1 MKQRDR
7 IIAFVLILGF
17 IVGVGLIVT
26 DLNSN
31 DDDAAR
37 LQIEGTS
44 AAEISELTGLQFPD
58 DLVEFRSALAETG
71 EQVDIRFVA
80 TNEQVEQFID
90 DSNLPPLVAERRLL
104 THSSPVWELNPV
116 SATTNS
122 SEVVDGDDATETPSE
137 SDLLDEFNPNA
148 DLGQATLHLFR
159 STSDL
164 HDDLVRVVETVDL
177 EDGTYEVRVSVTT
190 QPSGRSGSDIQAPDS
205 GD

>member
-1 MKQRDR
+1 MKQRDKV
-7 IIAFVLILGF
+7 IAVVLIVGF
-17 IVGVGLIVT
+17 LVGVALIVT

-31 DDDAAR
+31 SDDTAR

-58 DLVEFRSALAETG
+58 NLDEFRSALSETG

-80 TNEQVEQFID
+80 TNEQIEQFIAN
-90 DSNLPPLVAERRLL
+90 SNLPPLVAERRLL

-116 SATTNS
+116 TAATTS
-122 SEVVDGDDATETPSE
+122 SSVVDGEDMIEELSE
-137 SDLLDEFNPNA
+137 SDLLDEFNPSA

-190 QPSGRSGSDIQAPDS
+190 QPSGRSRSDVDTSDP
-205 GD
+205 GN